1 MKVTCEYCGS
11 YVDADENMKCP
22 LCGGALEGA
31 VEAEQKRVEQQE
43 EAEHQRELEET
54 AQEAKE
60 GHISEI
66 INGVASVATAFAAG
80 KGIAGAFSS
89 TSSSSTSTD
98 VPPAPPEQWENRP
111 QPPEGHPL
119 PPDQDHRTSST
130 REKEGVSKFFG
141 TKSTAKD
148 HDRPSGQDGLRDA
161 AFRRD
166 GHSDSGQSKASK
178 AAFSQTSGG
187 RPSGPGDGHPG
198 GHPGGGPGGH
208 PGGPGGHSHH

>member
-89 TSSSSTSTD
+89 TSSSNQTD

-111 QPPEGHPL
+111 QPPEGRPL
-119 PPDQDHRTSST
+119 PPDQNHRSSLG
-130 REKEGVSKFFG
+130 REDSGSSKFFG
-141 TKSTAKD
+141 TKSSAKD
-148 HDRPSGQDGLRDA
+148 HDRRPSQDGMHEAR
-161 AFRRD
+161 F
-166 GHSDSGQSKASK
+166 SDKSFTQKSSFSK
-178 AAFSQTSGG
+178 T
-187 RPSGPGDGHPG
+187 G
-198 GHPGGGPGGH
+198 GHPGGDRGGH
-208 PGGPGGHSHH
+208 PHHR